1 MDKVSQSI
9 KNYNNNQSKLPFLN
23 VCGKRIRA
31 PTLKLQRQ
39 RAEAEVK
46 VEIKVEIKVKVKER
60 VAPEVVGD

>member
-31 PTLKLQRQ
+31 PTLKLQGQ
-39 RAEAEVK
+39 RAKAK
-46 VEIKVEIKVKVKER
+46 VEIKVEVKER